1 MKITRKK
8 LRQLTESFI
17 ATADGKVRRIGPD
30 YGADYE
36 HPHADKIMD
45 KAMSDLPTGV
55 KSRLSTL
62 YDSKADGDLSLDHPR
77 DNLETK
83 RQAIELAAGLGAIS
97 SDEVDSAKFDIDVA
111 LDPRF
116 EQFKEEEFYRGGTDL
131 GLVKSF
137 LNHLHKK
144 GELVTT
150 DPKKPYHSVY
160 DIGDMF
166 EKRYPG
172 QLAPDDT
179 QYEKLGVDV
188 YGGNLLVV
196 GYDPEKFEP

>member
-1 MKITRKK
+1 MKISRKNLNK
-8 LRQLTESFI
+8 LIEAFI

-30 YGADYE
+30 HGADYE
-36 HPHADKIMD
+36 HPQADKIMGKATGNLPANLRD
-45 KAMSDLPTGV
+45 K
-55 KSRLSTL
+55 LSTM
-62 YDSKADGDLSLDHPR
+62 YSSSDDDP
-77 DNLETK
+77 ETK
-83 RQAIELAAGLGAIS
+83 KQAIELAAGLGTIS

-131 GLVKSF
+131 GLMKSF

-150 DPKKPYHSVY
+150 DPKKPYLSVY

-179 QYEKLGVDV
+179 VYERLGVDV
-188 YGGNLLVV
+188 FDSDFLVV